1 MSEDAALESYLLL
14 LLSDSNLPTG
24 GFVASSSL
32 ESYIQHGLL
41 SSDGSTDKASG
52 ILNFVNKSCDA
63 YARLNLAFVAAS
75 HVRVAQLVQ
84 QAQIALDQGTP
95 TTNATHVKE
104 TLARLMDL
112 DHHIEAMTL
121 NHVARRAST
130 AQGIALLTLYERALA
145 PIDYNASYPTT
156 EARTLEQQLVQA
168 LRANIRSGKAFGH
181 LPLGFGVLTSA
192 LGMSLGAAQHLFMF
206 LHARS
211 LLSSGIRLNI
221 VGPYVAHRMLLHDVR
236 PIVQTTLDKY
246 GNKLRVVQDAKEKD
260 DEPWWQRSTSDE
272 DDEPAT
278 TWPLAEI
285 LAARHD
291 QLHSKIFNS

>member
-1 MSEDAALESYLLL
+1 MSTDASLESYLLL

-32 ESYIQHGLL
+32 ESYVQHGLL
-41 SSDGSTDKASG
+41 SSDGSKDKPSG
-52 ILNFVNKSCDA
+52 ILNFVRKSCDA

-75 HVRVAQLVQ
+75 HARVAGLSDDPSN
-84 QAQIALDQGTP
+84 QALHARATSDVDAALESLIDLDQ
-95 TTNATHVKE
+95 
-104 TLARLMDL
+104 
-112 DHHIEAMTL
+112 HIEAMTL

-130 AQGIALLTLYERALA
+130 AQGVALLTLYERALA
-145 PIDYNASYPTT
+145 PVEYDATIQAGQKPKQ
-156 EARTLEQQLVQA
+156 QQLVQA
-168 LRANIRSGKAFGH
+168 LRTSIRAGKSFGH

-236 PIVQTTLDKY
+236 PIVQATLEKY
-246 GNKLRVVQDAKEKD
+246 GNKLRVEQDVEPSAP
-260 DEPWWQRSTSDE
+260 DERLWWKRSSEDE
-272 DDEPAT
+272 DQEPAT